1 MWGELTEGSMDFIR
15 DFAGL
20 FCLSVGG
27 NIAGQAAGQ
36 ISVKKTYAA
45 IAFMF
50 LVAAGAIALGYLVAI
65 DQTTTMFQIAGC
77 LFALS
82 FFCA

>member
-1 MWGELTEGSMDFIR
+1 MDFIR

-27 NIAGQAAGQ
+27 NMAGQAAGQ
-36 ISVKKTYAA
+36 LLAKKIVAA
-45 IAFMF
+45 IVMLLAT
-50 LVAAGAIALGYLVAI
+50 AGTVALGYYVAI
-65 DQTTTMFQIAGC
+65 DQTTTMFQIAAA

-82 FFCA
+82 FFFGWKNKHG

>member
-1 MWGELTEGSMDFIR
+1 MDFIR

-27 NIAGQAAGQ
+27 NMAGQAAGQ
-36 ISVKKTYAA
+36 LLAKKIVAA
-45 IAFMF
+45 IVMLFAT
-50 LVAAGAIALGYLVAI
+50 AGAVALGYYVAL
-65 DQTTTMFQIAGC
+65 DNQTTTMFQIAAA

-82 FFCA
+82 FFFGCKNKHG